1 LADYQR
7 PHSTFRSL
15 SRHQNEGERCA
26 RDCAAHRINGGDACS
41 KRRVTAELARRTQ
54 AELGDGAGPLDCVIS
69 WLEHGG
75 LLADLAR
82 DLERSMEESVSRRW
96 LSFVVHR
103 LAPDAAERIAAA
115 RSPVLASAH

>member
-1 LADYQR
+1 MPGTPKR
-7 PHSTFRSL
+7 
-15 SRHQNEGERCA
+15 
-26 RDCAAHRINGGDACS
+26 
-41 KRRVTAELARRTQ
+41 RRVTAELALRAKAQ
-54 AELGDGAGPLDCVIS
+54 LGDGAEPLDYVIS

-115 RSPVLASAH
+115 RTSGDGVCALAHC